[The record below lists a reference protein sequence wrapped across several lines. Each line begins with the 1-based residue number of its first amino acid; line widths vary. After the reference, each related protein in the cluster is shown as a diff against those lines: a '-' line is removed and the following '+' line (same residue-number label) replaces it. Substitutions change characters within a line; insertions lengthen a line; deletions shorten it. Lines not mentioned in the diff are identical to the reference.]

1 MEKPETLTRTEV
13 EEFLINEAALLDD
26 WRLTEWRELFAPDC
40 RYLVPSMAGDPYASP
55 ESTLFLIADDEH
67 HLTERVKRL
76 GKKSAHAEYPHS
88 ITQRMISNVAD
99 RRHGPG
105 DATKVRSSFVTYR
118 TSQGVTDTYFGRH
131 EYLLLRPN
139 GAILHQGKAHH
150 SQNGRAA
157 SARQAVHH
165 RLAECP

>member
-1 MEKPETLTRTEV
+1 MEKSEALTRTEV

-26 WRLTEWRELFAPDC
+26 WRLPEWRQLFAPDC

-55 ESTLFLIADDEH
+55 ETTLFLISDDEH

-88 ITQRMISNVAD
+88 ITQRMISNVQIV
-99 RRHGPG
+99 GTTQG
-105 DATKVRSSFVTYR
+105 ATKARSSFVTYR

-139 GAILHQGKAHH
+139 GTILIKEKRTILKMGALRPHGKL
-150 SQNGRAA
+150 SII
-157 SARQAVHH
+157 V
-165 RLAECP
+165 

>member
-1 MEKPETLTRTEV
+1 MQKPETLTRTEV

-40 RYLVPSMAGDPYASP
+40 RYLVPNMAGDPYASP
-55 ESTLFLIADDEH
+55 DSTLFLIADDEH

-88 ITQRMISNVAD
+88 ITQRMISNVQIVGTEED
-99 RRHGPG
+99 T
-105 DATKVRSSFVTYR
+105 TKVRSSFVTYR

-131 EYLLLRPN
+131 EYLLLGPN
-139 GAILHQGKAHH
+139 GAIRIKEKRTILKMGALRPHGKL
-150 SQNGRAA
+150 SII
-157 SARQAVHH
+157 V
-165 RLAECP
+165 

>member
-1 MEKPETLTRTEV
+1 MQKPETLTRTEV

-40 RYLVPSMAGDPYASP
+40 RYLVPNMAGDPYASP
-55 ESTLFLIADDEH
+55 DSTLFLIADDEH

-88 ITQRMISNVAD
+88 ITQRMISNVQIVGAEQ
-99 RRHGPG
+99 

-139 GAILHQGKAHH
+139 GAIRIKEKRTILKMGALRPHGKL
-150 SQNGRAA
+150 SII
-157 SARQAVHH
+157 V
-165 RLAECP
+165 